1 MSRLKNFSRNL
12 AANYAQQ
19 AVNAAYALL
28 SVPLILH
35 WLPKAQFGLWALL
48 VQLMS
53 YLALID
59 LGMNGATSRLLVDH
73 KDRRGEGDYGSLV
86 MTSAVVSLVQGLI
99 VLAVVAVASPF
110 LATLMKIPPGYQSTF
125 VALMRLQGVITAVM
139 FCANPLAIILFAHQR
154 TDLVATQGMATLI
167 VSLGLLA
174 LFLALGCGIYSFIY
188 ANAITAVISPA
199 FLFWKCRQL
208 GFLPGPTEAKR
219 FSSAQFRE
227 VFLYGKDIFL
237 VSLGAQL
244 LTASQT
250 IIISRTLGLESAAA
264 WTVGTRIL
272 MLVRQ
277 LLFQPYGAAAPGL
290 SEMIVREEKDQL
302 HLRFRNLVGLSA
314 SLGVLLGVG
323 YAMCNSLFVH
333 FWTHGKIGWS
343 TENDVL
349 LGSWLVLTSIQM
361 PHCNFVTIT
370 KKIGGMRYLYF
381 VEGCVFIA
389 LSLIFGYRW
398 GLPGIIVCSIASMVP
413 FSVAFGL
420 QQSTRYFRVQFID
433 LTIGWLRPSLHL
445 AISLVPLACLLWLAT
460 LGLPP
465 LGRLSIHFLAI
476 GVFGGF
482 LFLRLG
488 LPLEVVREAQDR
500 LPRQLALLLQL
511 AHPALKG
518 ASIPSHR

>member
-19 AVNAAYALL
+19 AVNAAYALV

-59 LGMNGATSRLLVDH
+59 LGMNSAAARLLVDH

-86 MTSAVVSLVQGLI
+86 MTSALVGLVQGLI
-99 VLAVVAVASPF
+99 VVAVVAAASPF
-110 LATLMKIPPGYQSTF
+110 LATLMNIPPGYQSTF
-125 VALMRLQGVITAVM
+125 VALMRLQGVIAALM
-139 FCANPLAIILFAHQR
+139 FCANPLSIMLYAHQR
-154 TDLVATQGMATLI
+154 TDILATQGMAILM

-188 ANAITAVISPA
+188 ANAITALISPA

-219 FSSAQFRE
+219 FSRAQFRE

-244 LTASQT
+244 LTASQ
-250 IIISRTLGLESAAA
+250 IIIIARTLGLESAAA

-272 MLVRQ
+272 TLVRQ
-277 LLFQPYGAAAPGL
+277 ILFQPYSSAAAGF
-290 SEMIVREEKDQL
+290 SEMIVRQETERL
-302 HLRFRNLVGLSA
+302 HLRFENLVALCA
-314 SLGVLLGVG
+314 SLGVFLGVG

-333 FWTHGKIGWS
+333 LWTHGKINWS

-349 LGSWLVLTSIQM
+349 LGIWLVLTSIQM

-370 KKIGGMRYLYF
+370 KKLGNMRYLYF
-381 VEGCVFIA
+381 VEGCTFVVLA
-389 LSLIFGYRW
+389 LLFGYRW
-398 GLPGIIVCSIASMVP
+398 GVPGIIVCAIASMVP
-413 FSVAFGL
+413 LSVRVGL
-420 QQSTRYFRVQFID
+420 VRSSQYFRVTMHD
-433 LTIGWLRPSLHL
+433 LTLKWLRPSLHL
-445 AISLVPLACLLWLAT
+445 AMALVPLALLMWFAT
-460 LGLPP
+460 SDLPA
-465 LGRLSIHFLAI
+465 LGRLIIHFIAI
-476 GVFGGF
+476 GSIGSF

-488 LPLEVVREAQDR
+488 LPAEVIREAEAR
-500 LPRQLALLLQL
+500 LPRQLALVVQL
-511 AHPALKG
+511 AHPARKER
-518 ASIPSHR
+518 PR